1 MGRVVVVK
9 SRFNFTGPNR
19 MDAAMNLLLTT
30 VIIILMVIFSL
41 RLSSS
46 VSAIVLRPLE
56 KLLDQVKDTASK
68 IFKSETTMAK
78 SIVEEAQEAAV
89 LGDDEGDEYGHRGVA
104 FGAETVLL
112 ERVVQKLA
120 VMSEI
125 TMKKSTIDAVT
136 MEQMGEGDRAVLQGM
151 SGGGVQVGG
160 SGMAQSWALKEGDFG
175 LSGYE
180 YTRVA
185 AVEALENAGL
195 PLSTLVS
202 WDFNPLEL
210 DDLRNTAAVIYCL
223 GPPITTGS
231 TPWT

>member
-41 RLSSS
+41 LLSSS

-78 SIVEEAQEAAV
+78 SIVEETQEAAA
-89 LGDDEGDEYGHRGVA
+89 LGDDEDDEYAHRGVA

-120 VMSEI
+120 VMTHHEEVH
-125 TMKKSTIDAVT
+125 DRR
-136 MEQMGEGDRAVLQGM
+136 GDDGADGRGGPRSAAGDVRRRGAGGRQRHGAVLGPE
-151 SGGGVQVGG
+151 GGGFRLERQ
-160 SGMAQSWALKEGDFG
+160 
-175 LSGYE
+175 E

-223 GPPITTGS
+223 GPPTTTGS
-231 TPWT
+231 TPWR